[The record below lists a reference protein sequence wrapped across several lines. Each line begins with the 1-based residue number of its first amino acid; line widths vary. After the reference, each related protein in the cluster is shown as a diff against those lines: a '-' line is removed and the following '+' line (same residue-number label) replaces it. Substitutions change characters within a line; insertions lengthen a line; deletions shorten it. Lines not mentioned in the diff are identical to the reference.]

1 MNKLKIKVQAPLAE
15 TGNPDVEN
23 AIRAVASEAQ
33 GLDALKRALS
43 GDLGE
48 NLSRAVDLLYLLN
61 GVVIVTGMG
70 KSGHIG
76 RKLAATLASTGTP
89 SHFVHPA
96 DASHGDLGVIRAEDA
111 VLALSW
117 SGETAELSNII
128 SYTKRRSIPL
138 IAMTSRADSAL
149 GRTADVLLLLPPVLE
164 ACPNGLAPTTST
176 TVQLVLA
183 DALAICLLSRR
194 SFTSEDFGRFHPG
207 GKLGA
212 RLHTVR
218 DLMRAKD
225 EMPAVAWDSSVKSAI
240 FEMTS
245 KRIGVTGIVDR
256 QGRLIGVVSDG
267 DLRRA
272 FESDFR
278 DRPATEIMNHS
289 PKTIVPEALAEQALA
304 RMNAQQIT
312 ALFVIENDLP
322 IGIITVHDLLSG
334 GYS

>member
-1 MNKLKIKVQAPLAE
+1 M
-15 TGNPDVEN
+15 
-23 AIRAVASEAQ
+23 
-33 GLDALKRALS
+33 
-43 GDLGE
+43 
-48 NLSRAVDLLYLLN
+48 
-61 GVVIVTGMG
+61 VTLVSSAR
-70 KSGHIG
+70 KTRSWLCHG
-76 RKLAATLASTGTP
+76 R
-89 SHFVHPA
+89 
-96 DASHGDLGVIRAEDA
+96 
-111 VLALSW
+111 
-117 SGETAELSNII
+117 GETAELSNII
-128 SYTKRRSIPL
+128 SYAKRRSIPL
-138 IAMTSRADSAL
+138 IAITSRADSAL
-149 GRTADVLLLLPPVLE
+149 GRTADILLLLPPVLE

-218 DLMRAKD
+218 DLMRSKD
-225 EMPAVAWDSSVKSAI
+225 ELPTVTWDSSIKSAI

-245 KRIGVTGIVDR
+245 KRIGVTGILD
-256 QGRLIGVVSDG
+256 QDGRLIGVVSDG

-278 DRPATEIMNHS
+278 DRPAVEIINRS

-312 ALFVIENDLP
+312 ALFVIENDQP
-322 IGIITVHDLLSG
+322 IGVITVHDLLSG
-334 GYS
+334 GYA